1 MAELV
6 IDEVAVEVHLAGVL
20 EFERAGLEVH
30 HDEAAQTHVI
40 EEQVEVRVVVGN
52 VGVDLP
58 ADEGEALAQFEEE
71 YLDWM

>member
-20 EFERAGLEVH
+20 EFGRAGLEVH
-30 HDEAAQTHVI
+30 HNEPAQTHVI
-40 EEQVEVRVVVGN
+40 EEQVEVEVVVGN
-52 VGVDLP
+52 AGVDLP